1 MSMTVKQI
9 VAARDE
15 ARETLGALASQLND
29 GIDAIE
35 AKVFQED
42 RDFTSSE
49 RSRRDFLRASLNET
63 NGAISELAFVTLD
76 RLNQSDEVERM
87 RADIDDVN
95 RQIQGDLARL
105 KKIADFAQQAADA
118 LALLAKIAEGL
129 AGLVAKL

>member
-1 MSMTVKQI
+1 MSMTVEQI
-9 VAARDE
+9 VAARNE
-15 ARETLGALASQLND
+15 AHDTLGKLASQLND

-42 RDFTSSE
+42 RDFTPSE
-49 RSRRDFLRASLNET
+49 RGRRDFLRASLNET
-63 NGAISELAFVTLD
+63 NGAISELAFVTQD
-76 RLNQSDEVERM
+76 RLNQSDEVKRM

-105 KKIADFAQQAADA
+105 KKIAGFAQQAADA